1 MDRFYASLRTIGA
14 GSNISSS
21 ESVSKQKIEA
31 YKRINIYLQKFL
43 LHGNANIK
51 YHVEN
56 KGILETILNIEFKQ
70 MLQDTDPCILYRGMS
85 HLL

>member
-1 MDRFYASLRTIGA
+1 MNGTNVGNSDAIG
-14 GSNISSS
+14 
-21 ESVSKQKIEA
+21 KQKIEA
-31 YKRINIYLQKFL
+31 YKRINLYLQKFL

-70 MLQDTDPCILYRGMS
+70 MLQDTDPCILYRGKTRS
-85 HLL
+85 ICYGN